1 MPVSRVDALLFDL
14 GGVVLEF
21 DFEHAI
27 RHWAPFSSLSL
38 RELRE
43 RFGSDEPYR
52 QHERGEI
59 TATAYFDGLRR
70 NLKLT
75 ASDAQIAE
83 GWNGIFRAEISE
95 TLDAIAQARKH
106 LPCYVFSN
114 TNAEH
119 HRTWGTAYPRIA
131 ASFDRVFVSSE
142 IGMRKP
148 EAEAFVHVASAIG
161 VAPANIL
168 FFDDMV
174 ENVVGAVAA
183 GLQAVQVRS
192 PADVREALARLDLQ
206 GA

>member
-14 GGVVLEF
+14 GNVVFEF
-21 DFEHAI
+21 DFELAV
-27 RHWAPFSSLSL
+27 RHWARFSALPL

-52 QHERGEI
+52 QFERGEI
-59 TATAYFDGLRR
+59 TPAAYYDGLRR
-70 NLKLT
+70 NLKLD

-83 GWNGIFRAEISE
+83 GWNGIFGAEISE
-95 TLDAIAQARKH
+95 TLDAVAQARKH
-106 LPCYVFSN
+106 HPCYAFSN

-119 HRTWGTAYPRIA
+119 QRAWNAAYPRIA
-131 ASFDRVFVSSE
+131 ATFDRVFLSSD

-148 EAEAFVHVASAIG
+148 EAAAFAHIADAIG
-161 VAPANIL
+161 VPPANIL
-168 FFDDMV
+168 FFDDLV

-192 PADVREALARLDLQ
+192 PADVREALARLN
-206 GA
+206 